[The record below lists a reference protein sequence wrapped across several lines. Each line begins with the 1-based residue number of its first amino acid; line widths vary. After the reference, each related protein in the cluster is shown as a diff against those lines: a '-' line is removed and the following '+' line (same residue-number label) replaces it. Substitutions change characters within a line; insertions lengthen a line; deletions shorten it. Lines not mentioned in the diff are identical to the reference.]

1 MRREVEVRGNPSF
14 QRQRIHRRQQADR
27 CSRGPER
34 TRFGLEDEPSRCWAD
49 QPAELPGEAGEGHV
63 TAEQPRFGQVDDERR
78 IDRSVQAFAQGEDGN
93 RDTEDDGR
101 LSSGEPGP
109 AEQHR
114 DERAGPD
121 HAHQREPAQ
130 SALAFDELHDGQ
142 LPERDPARE
151 DEPEHPDCRL
161 AYVRGVLRERRE
173 ELAHHGD
180 PRADEDDIEDDVAE
194 KDSVAQHV
202 RVPAGLVVRLDMTR
216 RGNEPQHCDEDEKR
230 RGVEQEENRERAR
243 VRRSRDGTGH
253 QPAERDAEVH
263 RHPLLRE
270 GGVTAILGRK

>member
-78 IDRSVQAFAQGEDGN
+78 IDRSVQAFPQGEGGDRN
-93 RDTEDDGR
+93 TEDDGR

-151 DEPEHPDCRL
+151 DEPEHTDCRL

-173 ELAHHGD
+173 ELTHHGD
-180 PRADEDDIEDDVAE
+180 PCADEDDIEDDVAE